1 MAIQKRNKTRQVL
14 VGNVPI
20 GGDSVVS
27 VQSMTNTKTTDV
39 KATLEQIQQ
48 LEKAGCQIVRLA
60 LPSKAAVPAFAEIKK
75 HVHVPLVA
83 DIHFNYEL
91 ALGAMDA
98 GADKIRINPGNIGS
112 REKVAKV
119 VKKAIAYGAPIRV
132 GVNSGSI
139 EKDILKDEGGPT
151 VAALVKSAL
160 RNVDICRD
168 FGAKDLVL
176 SLKSSDVLTTIEAYR
191 QAAQQTDV
199 PLHIGVTEA
208 GTIRSGTIKSAV
220 GLGILLADGI
230 GDTLRVSLTG
240 DPVDEVY
247 VGFQIL
253 QNLEIVPVGA
263 TIISC
268 PTCGRTEVDMIPIA
282 EEVEKRLASIKKPIK
297 VAVMGCIVNGPGEAR
312 EADIGVACGKHSATL
327 IKKGRVVRKIA
338 EDQIVEELVREV
350 FAQLDAKG

>member
-1 MAIQKRNKTRQVL
+1 M

-20 GGDSVVS
+20 GGDSVIS
-27 VQSMTNTKTTDV
+27 VQSMTNTKTTDI
-39 KATLEQIQQ
+39 KATLEQIGR
-48 LEKAGCQIVRLA
+48 LEKAGCQLVRLA
-60 LPSKAAVPAFAEIKK
+60 VPSAAAVPAFADIKK
-75 HVHVPLVA
+75 RAAVPLVA
-83 DIHFNYEL
+83 DIHFNFEL
-91 ALGAMDA
+91 ALGALDA

-112 REKVAKV
+112 REKVEKV
-119 VKKAIAYGAPIRV
+119 VKKAVNYGVPIRV

-139 EKDILKDEGGPT
+139 EKDILQEEGGPT
-151 VAALVKSAL
+151 VDALVKSAL

-168 FGAKDLVL
+168 FGAEDIVL
-176 SLKSSDVLTTIEAYR
+176 SLKSSDVLKTIDAYR
-191 QAAQQTDV
+191 RAAQQTDA

-220 GLGILLADGI
+220 GLAVLLADGI

-253 QNLEIVPVGA
+253 QNLELAPAGVTIV
-263 TIISC
+263 SC

-282 EEVEKRLASIKKPIK
+282 EEVERRLAAIKTPIK

-312 EADIGVACGKHSATL
+312 EADIGVACGRHSATL
-327 IKKGRVVRKIA
+327 IKKGVVVRKIA

-350 FAQLDAKG
+350 FEHVNARPKADTF